1 MKNLVDVSKL
11 MMEEN
16 IPLLQEIL
24 SKSQKL
30 NRENELLKAKYNH
43 DVKYARIHKRLIEKG
58 DFKKSDIETFNTL
71 KELKK
76 ITDKTISN
84 NQGLLDNENFAEKM
98 FSRLIFEQFKI
109 NKIPVD
115 NDNVKYFNK
124 IILNEYIN
132 EYKGQSVY

>member
-1 MKNLVDVSKL
+1 M
-11 MMEEN
+11 
-16 IPLLQEIL
+16 
-24 SKSQKL
+24 
-30 NRENELLKAKYNH
+30 
-43 DVKYARIHKRLIEKG
+43 
-58 DFKKSDIETFNTL
+58 

-115 NDNVKYFNK
+115 NDNVKYLNK

-132 EYKGQSVY
+132 EYKGQSVN